1 MRISQLLC
9 SLFVLT
15 LAIFALSSCGN
26 DEGCTDP
33 SSANFD
39 PEALVD
45 DGSCTSYART
55 SFFGNYLG
63 DFDCADP
70 LLSSRLDNDSL
81 MFSVK
86 EPVSNANVQAIIL
99 GLNIDGI
106 PVDLEGM
113 INDAGTRLTIDDM
126 LQNVSIP
133 DLLAPG
139 IITVVNVTG
148 LGFADLSS
156 DETTLTGELEL
167 TLSSTD
173 GSLTIMDI
181 CTLVGTKQ

>member
-1 MRISQLLC
+1 M
-9 SLFVLT
+9 
-15 LAIFALSSCGN
+15 
-26 DEGCTDP
+26 
-33 SSANFD
+33 
-39 PEALVD
+39 
-45 DGSCTSYART
+45 
-55 SFFGNYLG
+55 
-63 DFDCADP
+63 
-70 LLSSRLDNDSL
+70 
-81 MFSVK
+81 
-86 EPVSNANVQAIIL
+86 QAIIL